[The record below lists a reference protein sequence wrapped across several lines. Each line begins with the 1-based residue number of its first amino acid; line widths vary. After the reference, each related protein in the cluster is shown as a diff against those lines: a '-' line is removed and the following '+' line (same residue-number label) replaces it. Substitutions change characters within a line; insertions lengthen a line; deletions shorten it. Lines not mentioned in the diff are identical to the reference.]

1 MRFIKDKRGVSAMS
15 IMLLALLVLSV
26 VLLNGTSIAIKSKE
40 KTESQ
45 QGKNVA
51 ISYCA
56 KANPVF
62 PAECKI
68 TKVYQCDS
76 NFLLRSGCI
85 GAGDI
90 ILNQLGEFVKW
101 CGYTSLEGV
110 QADCGKYWIDAQDN
124 DCTKSNN
131 LCIKK

>member
-1 MRFIKDKRGVSAMS
+1 MFCIQDKTGVSAMS

-26 VLLNGTSIAIKSKE
+26 VLLNGTAIAVKGKE

-51 ISYCA
+51 VSYCS
-56 KANPVF
+56 KSNPVF
-62 PAECKI
+62 PVECKI
-68 TKVYQCDS
+68 TKVYKCGN

-85 GAGDI
+85 GVGDI
-90 ILNQLGEFVKW
+90 ILNQRGEFVEW
-101 CGYTSLEGV
+101 CGYTSLEGTRV
-110 QADCGKYWIDAQDN
+110 ECGKYWIDDKGN

-131 LCIKK
+131 LCI